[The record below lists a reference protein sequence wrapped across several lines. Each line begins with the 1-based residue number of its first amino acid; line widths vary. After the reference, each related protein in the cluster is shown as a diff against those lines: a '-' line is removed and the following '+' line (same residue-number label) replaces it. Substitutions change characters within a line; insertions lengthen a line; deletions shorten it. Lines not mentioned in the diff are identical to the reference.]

1 NAAFV
6 RTLPVA
12 DHRCDAPLDR
22 RDSGGDFEPTRG
34 AERCGMSGALVLAS
48 SSTSR
53 RTMLEAAG
61 VPFTVIS
68 PSIDEDLVKSLLIDG
83 GADPHAIAEEL
94 AQAKALSVS
103 GHRPDAL

>member
-1 NAAFV
+1 
-6 RTLPVA
+6 
-12 DHRCDAPLDR
+12 
-22 RDSGGDFEPTRG
+22 
-34 AERCGMSGALVLAS
+34 MSGALVLAS

-61 VPFTVIS
+61 VPFTVVS

-103 GHRPDAL
+103 GHRPDALTLGADQMLVCNGRMFNKALTEQDARDTLVALAGRERA